1 MLTKETKMCLLAKY
15 PGPLSHNSAEK
26 GCDLLTYDSEAVIIK
41 SVGHFSVSI
50 HTEALEKK
58 KEVAP

>member
-1 MLTKETKMCLLAKY
+1 MCLLAKY

-50 HTEALEKK
+50 HTEALEEKK
-58 KEVAP
+58 KGVAP